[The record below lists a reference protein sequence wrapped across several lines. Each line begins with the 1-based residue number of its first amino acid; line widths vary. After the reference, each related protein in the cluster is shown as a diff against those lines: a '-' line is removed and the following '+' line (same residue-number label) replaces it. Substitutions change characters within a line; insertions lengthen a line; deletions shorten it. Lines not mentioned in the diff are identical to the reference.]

1 MAARNQAARPPRAP
15 RPVDAA
21 IARLLNLAGR
31 GAAPGRM
38 AREVDVIAEEW
49 LRGPELDRVEIRDRL
64 DELHDQFAAGIG
76 HAEEQVSDLDS
87 TEAAA
92 LKQGRAM
99 LAALVAAR
107 DAAARALA
115 TLQSDPIAIS

>member
-1 MAARNQAARPPRAP
+1 MAARNQAARAP